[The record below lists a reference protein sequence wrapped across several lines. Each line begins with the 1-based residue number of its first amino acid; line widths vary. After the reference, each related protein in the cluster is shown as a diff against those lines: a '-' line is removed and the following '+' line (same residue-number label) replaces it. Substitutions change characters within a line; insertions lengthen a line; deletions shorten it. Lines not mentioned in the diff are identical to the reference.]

1 MRPKNINDP
10 SFMEERFRHLERDV
24 AEIRTRINGLFFLVI
39 GATLVQLL
47 SKVTV

>member
-1 MRPKNINDP
+1 MPPRTLP
-10 SFMEERFRHLERDV
+10 FF
-24 AEIRTRINGLFFLVI
+24 AEVRTRINGLFFLVL